1 MAFRT
6 LRRLLNAAVSR
17 KLLRSAPPIKC
28 VEETGRTLLI
38 EPWMEHMLLKHA
50 PEPLASIVKIM
61 ADTGMRP
68 EGVMRM
74 RRSDIL
80 WERSAIIVTKSKTSK
95 RAGKPRFVPLSNRVH
110 RILLPHKGLEDEFI
124 FPGRRAK
131 SGHRMNVAKQWAACV
146 KAANARAKKNG
157 TRELP
162 RNLVLYCGRHTFATD
177 LVAESK
183 NIKLVKDTLGHTDVK
198 TTMKYLHPEVA
209 STTEFVNARNRRRE
223 MKVVGNE

>member
-1 MAFRT
+1 M
-6 LRRLLNAAVSR
+6 S
-17 KLLRSAPPIKC
+17 
-28 VEETGRTLLI
+28 
-38 EPWMEHMLLKHA
+38 
-50 PEPLASIVKIM
+50 
-61 ADTGMRP
+61 
-68 EGVMRM
+68 
-74 RRSDIL
+74 
-80 WERSAIIVTKSKTSK
+80 
-95 RAGKPRFVPLSNRVH
+95 
-110 RILLPHKGLEDEFI
+110 
-124 FPGRRAK
+124 
-131 SGHRMNVAKQWAACV
+131 VAKQWAACV

-177 LVAESK
+177 LLAESK